1 MIDVATAI
9 SVKNV
14 SKSFRLHQDRPASIK
29 EFILQRGGHSVEHF
43 QALKNISIDIP
54 KGSFFGVIGHNGSGK
69 STLLRIMSGIHRPS
83 SGTVESSGRIS
94 ALLELG
100 SGFHPEL
107 TGRENVYLNGA
118 MLGIARKKMTNAL
131 DSIIEFSG
139 IGEFIDSPVKVYSSG
154 MYVRLGFAVAVHV
167 DPEILL
173 VDEVIAVGDEEF
185 QRRCLDHMYGLR
197 RRGKTIVF
205 VSHASS
211 MVERL
216 CDEVAWLD
224 HGSLAQLGRP
234 TDVCQAYLSHV
245 NDQETDRLE
254 AEAGL
259 EETEN
264 DADEER
270 ETRRGSGEIRTLRIE
285 FLSGGWETL
294 VAGSSGDPMILRLWY
309 EAMETIARPV
319 FGLGIHH
326 EGGTL
331 LAAPDTSLGK
341 CETGMIE
348 RGTGYIDVVLDRL
361 ILMPGNYFV
370 STSIT
375 DEDGLHVFDEWN
387 RSHKLNVQPGSS
399 LERTGMLE
407 LGARW
412 QTLVPLSDEP

>member
-1 MIDVATAI
+1 VSDSAVAI

-14 SKSFRLHQDRPASIK
+14 SKTFRLHHDRPSSIK
-29 EFILQRGGHSVEHF
+29 EAILQRGGQSVERF
-43 QALKNISIDIP
+43 QALTDVSLDVP
-54 KGSFFGVIGHNGSGK
+54 KGAFFGLIGHNGSGK

-83 SGTVESSGRIS
+83 SGTVESNGRIS

-118 MLGIARKKMTNAL
+118 MLGIPRKTMSAAI

-139 IGEFIDSPVKVYSSG
+139 IGDFIDSPVKVYSSG

-205 VSHASS
+205 VSHSS
-211 MVERL
+211 AMVERL

-224 HGSLAQLGRP
+224 HGSLLQVGDPAE
-234 TDVCQAYLSHV
+234 VCQAYLSRV
-245 NDQETDRLE
+245 NDQESDRLE
-254 AEAGL
+254 AEAEADAG
-259 EETEN
+259 
-264 DADEER
+264 DADLQ
-270 ETRRGSGEIRTLRIE
+270 ETRRGSGEIRTLRVE
-285 FLSGGWETL
+285 FLSESWSAL
-294 VAGSSGDPMILRLWY
+294 AAGSSGDPMIIRLWY
-309 EAMETIARPV
+309 EATERVQQPV

-326 EGGTL
+326 EGGTML
-331 LAAPDTSLGK
+331 TAPDTSLGK
-341 CETGMIE
+341 CETGTIE
-348 RGTGYIDVVLDRL
+348 PGTGYVDVKLDRL
-361 ILMPGNYFV
+361 VLMPGNYFI
-370 STSIT
+370 STLIS
-375 DEDGLHVFDEWN
+375 DQDGLHVFDEWN

-399 LERTGMLE
+399 LERAGMFE

-412 QTLVPLSDEP
+412 QPPVSVVDEV

>member
-1 MIDVATAI
+1 VSDSGVAI

-14 SKSFRLHQDRPASIK
+14 SKTFRLHHDRPSSIK
-29 EFILQRGGHSVEHF
+29 EAILQRGGHSVEKF
-43 QALKNISIDIP
+43 QALNDVSLDVP
-54 KGSFFGVIGHNGSGK
+54 KGSFFGLIGHNGSGK

-83 SGTVESSGRIS
+83 SGTVVSSGRIS

-118 MLGIARKKMTNAL
+118 MLGIARKTMSNAI
-131 DSIIEFSG
+131 DSIVEFSG
-139 IGEFIDSPVKVYSSG
+139 IGDFIDSPVKVYSSG

-205 VSHASS
+205 VSHSS
-211 MVERL
+211 AMVERL

-224 HGSLAQLGRP
+224 HGSLLQVGDP
-234 TDVCQAYLSHV
+234 SEVCQAYLSRV
-245 NDQETDRLE
+245 NDQESDRLE
-254 AEAGL
+254 AEA
-259 EETEN
+259 
-264 DADEER
+264 ADDVGDDDEVQ
-270 ETRRGSGEIRTLRIE
+270 ETRRGSGAIRTQSVE
-285 FLSGGWETL
+285 FLNAGWNAL
-294 VAGSSGDPMILRLWY
+294 AAGSSGDPMIVRLWY
-309 EAMETIARPV
+309 EAVETIDRPV
-319 FGLGIHH
+319 FGLGVHH
-326 EGGTL
+326 ESGTL

-341 CETGMIE
+341 CNTGTIE
-348 RGTGYIDVVLDRL
+348 PGTGYVDVKLDRL
-361 ILMPGNYFV
+361 ILMPGNYFI
-370 STSIT
+370 STSIS
-375 DEDGLHVFDEWN
+375 DQDGLHVFDEWN

-399 LERTGMLE
+399 LERNGMFE

-412 QTLVPLSDEP
+412 QPPVPVDDEL